1 MKKSFRSLVLLV
13 ILIAAAR
20 SGAALRFTIVSQ
32 SKTIS
37 AAPQDPYNVLPRLRA
52 MLREQEGVQWVP
64 ADSVRAQVGDYLSA
78 HFYQEYEPVSLVQ
91 ADRLLKL
98 DVVLSY
104 LAVMKRDTLRVW
116 LETKSFPEGI
126 LLGATEVRMP
136 KKQPTPQQNQT
147 LATALQNLLLQTI
160 EKHQLFGFP
169 FNETDKGLMVFSDSL
184 VDSSYSAQVARY
196 LSQLDLNGEEPV
208 KVYLTESPLDDPFC
222 GQALDA
228 AEERGAALV
237 MALDPPA
244 AGSEAL
250 RFVLLTR
257 PDKRPRPVVSWQL
270 PLLPNDADLHCDTAG
285 LTEAEWP
292 YVNAALFQ
300 HLAKSLAFLKETTL
314 LEKGNPVL
322 ENHVSLWTAFAV
334 RAGRNLSRMPSDS
347 LLYVA
352 KVYGRLIESANAL
365 RQKGWLYLNQ
375 ASLFE
380 QCGREEEALAAFQ
393 QADTLLTLDHALDGA
408 GVSRWRRALLFSK
421 LKNHPASRLEF
432 ARAVQAFES
441 FGDSSSMADA
451 TYKIAMLYELDQ
463 HAEEARAV
471 YLKAAAL
478 YDQLHRSYEAAKIYD
493 HLGHIERVQS
503 NSREAMKHFDAYLLA
518 AREMHSEPAMAR
530 AYFQIGVTH
539 LHDGQYQQAQENL
552 EKAMDLFEML
562 GDSLA
567 MARTDINLGTIK
579 HNLGH
584 PDEAKSHYLAALQIA
599 EAKQDTSISVLCNT
613 NLAELALKT
622 QSWDEVQSRYDRAMT
637 MAELLQNKKEQAAI
651 LYAKGLAHLKE
662 GRLKTGYAELKQA
675 LVMAGGTLSG
685 DVEKEQEFMRKLES
699 LIGDIHTIKG
709 SSYEP

>member
-1 MKKSFRSLVLLV
+1 MKKLFRFLVLLF
-13 ILIAAAR
+13 ILMPAAR
-20 SGAALRFTIVSQ
+20 GWAALRFTIVSQ
-32 SKTIS
+32 SKSIT

-52 MLREQEGVQWVP
+52 MMREQEGVQWVP

-78 HFYQEYEPVSLVQ
+78 QFYQEYEPVSLVQ

-104 LAVMKRDTLRVW
+104 QAVMKLDTLRVW

-126 LLGATEVRMP
+126 LLGAAEVRMP
-136 KKQPTPQQNQT
+136 QKQPTPQQNQT
-147 LATALQNLLLQTI
+147 LTTALQDLLLQTI

-184 VDSSYSAQVARY
+184 VDSAYSAQVAYY

-208 KVYLTESPLDDPFC
+208 KVYLTESTLDNPFC
-222 GQALDA
+222 GQASNA

-237 MALDPPA
+237 MALEPLA
-244 AGSEAL
+244 AKPEAL
-250 RFVLLTR
+250 RSVLLMQ
-257 PDKRPRPVVSWQL
+257 PDKRRRPVVSWQL
-270 PLLPNDADLHCDTAG
+270 PLLPEDADLHCDTAG
-285 LTEAEWP
+285 ITEAELP

-300 HLAKSLAFLKETTL
+300 QLVKSLAFLKETTL
-314 LEKGNPVL
+314 LEKGNPL
-322 ENHVSLWTAFAV
+322 LKDHVSLWTAFAV
-334 RAGRNLSRMPSDS
+334 RAGRNLSRMPVDS

-352 KVYGRLIESANAL
+352 RMYDRLIESVEPL

-380 QCGREEEALAAFQ
+380 QCGKEEEALAAFQ
-393 QADTLLTLDHALDGA
+393 QADTLLTMDHVLDGA
-408 GVSRWRRALLFSK
+408 GMSRWRRALLFSR
-421 LKNHPASRLEF
+421 LKKHSSSRLEF

-441 FGDSSSMADA
+441 IGDSSSMADA

-463 HAEEARAV
+463 HTEEARAV
-471 YLKAAAL
+471 YLKAATL
-478 YDQLHRSYEAAKIYD
+478 YEQLHRSYDAAKIYD
-493 HLGHIERVQS
+493 HLGQVERFQS

-530 AYFQIGVTH
+530 AYFQIGVTY
-539 LHDGQYQQAQENL
+539 LHDGQYQLALENL
-552 EKAMDLFEML
+552 QKAMDLFEML

-579 HNLGH
+579 QNQDR

-637 MAELLQNKKEQAAI
+637 MAELLQNKKEQATI

-662 GRLKTGYAELKQA
+662 GRLKTGYVELKQA

-685 DVEKEQEFMRKLES
+685 DVEKEQEFMHKLES

>member
-1 MKKSFRSLVLLV
+1 MKNNFRPFILLV
-13 ILIAAAR
+13 ILLQAAC
-20 SGAALRFTIVSQ
+20 GWAALRFTIASQ
-32 SKTIS
+32 SRSIA

-52 MLREQEGVQWVP
+52 MMREQEGVQWVP

-78 HFYQEYEPVSLVQ
+78 QFFQEYEPVSLLQ
-91 ADRLLKL
+91 ADRLLNL

-104 LAVMKRDTLRVW
+104 QAVMKLDTLRIW

-136 KKQPTPQQNQT
+136 KKQPTPLQNQT

-184 VDSSYSAQVARY
+184 ADSAYSAQVARY
-196 LSQLDLNGEEPV
+196 LSNLDLNGEEPV
-208 KVYLTESPLDDPFC
+208 KVALTESPLNNPFC
-222 GQALDA
+222 RRALDA
-228 AEERGAALV
+228 AKERGAALI
-237 MALDPPA
+237 MALEPLA
-244 AGSEAL
+244 AGSETVRA
-250 RFVLLTR
+250 VLLMR
-257 PDKRPRPVVSWQL
+257 PDQRQLPVVSWQL
-270 PLLPNDADLHCDTAG
+270 PLLPDDADLHCDTSG
-285 LTEAEWP
+285 ITESELP

-300 HLAKSLAFLKETTL
+300 HLSNSLTFLEGTTL
-314 LEKGNPVL
+314 LEKGNPLL
-322 ENHVSLWTAFAV
+322 ENHVSLWTAFAI
-334 RAGRNLSRMPSDS
+334 RAGRNLSRMPMDS
-347 LLYVA
+347 LVYVLKLYE
-352 KVYGRLIESANAL
+352 RLIESVKPL

-375 ASLFE
+375 AALFE
-380 QCGREEEALAAFQ
+380 HCGRDEEALAAFK

-408 GVSRWRRALLFSK
+408 ALSRWRRAVLFSR
-421 LKNHPASRLEF
+421 LKKHPSSRREF

-441 FGDSSSMADA
+441 IGDSSSMADA

-463 HAEEARAV
+463 QSQEARAV

-478 YDQLHRSYEAAKIYD
+478 YDQLHRSYDAAKIYD
-493 HLGHIERVQS
+493 HLGHMERGQS

-530 AYFQIGVTH
+530 AYFQIGVTYMH
-539 LHDGQYQQAQENL
+539 EGQYQLALENL
-552 EKAMDLFEML
+552 QKAMDFFEML

-579 HNLGH
+579 QHLDR
-584 PDEAKSHYLAALQIA
+584 PDEARSHYLAALQIA
-599 EAKQDTSISVLCNT
+599 ESKQDTSITVLCNT
-613 NLAELALKT
+613 NLAEVALRT

-662 GRLKTGYAELKQA
+662 GRLKTGYTELKQA
-675 LVMAGGTLSG
+675 LAMAGGTLSG

-709 SSYEP
+709 SSDEP